1 MQLRTR
7 ISYLNTSTKKLL
19 MNKIKEKIMTFKE
32 LLNSVSFEEVAPC
45 LLQMYPKAEGNLKWY
60 KIHFDMLRLM
70 TPKHHDDAN
79 SDECHISMSKWDED
93 SEPHLET
100 HPMEGDWWEHSL
112 TKEIVI
118 DPEVKATNAEIAAC
132 CIWHTS
138 FYGFVDEQQEEYLRF
153 DDGDLDI
160 DDRWDDYIYNKVRAE
175 KYFSVIRRNGG
186 YIPSVKELA
195 PSKKQELF
203 SKAKDYFWCIS
214 DSMNNI
220 KKKRLFRRE
229 FMAHYYERMAAIG
242 RFIVQAIPALS
253 DERNNMS
260 LDQLCGLF
268 QSNLFSPETIMS
280 YADENTNGAKYLC
293 ELLEM
298 EDVNTRLDRMAV
310 VLTTGEWH
318 QELTDDEQR
327 LCKLLIGDC
336 KSSHI
341 LVATDPSLGRQVR
354 INYATFNSTEP
365 LIDKHYEKEI

>member
-7 ISYLNTSTKKLL
+7 ISYLNTSTRKLL

-138 FYGFVDEQQEEYLRF
+138 FYGFVYEQQEEYLRF
-153 DDGDLDI
+153 DVRDLDI
-160 DDRWDDYIYNKVRAE
+160 KVRWDDCTYNKIRAE